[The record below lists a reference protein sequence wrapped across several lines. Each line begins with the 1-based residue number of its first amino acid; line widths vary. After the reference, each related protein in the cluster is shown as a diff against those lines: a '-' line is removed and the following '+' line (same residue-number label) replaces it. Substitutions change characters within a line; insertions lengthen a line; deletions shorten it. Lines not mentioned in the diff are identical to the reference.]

1 MCAILTAQ
9 AQITIVKNGKAKGRI
24 VRVERNTNNDEAAH
38 LLQRFV
44 ERISGAQLPL
54 VDGIKPRSGDIVIG
68 EKTDKAKEDGFAL
81 E

>member
-1 MCAILTAQ
+1 MKKKFFKIFLLTVILDLCATTTAQ

-44 ERISGAQLPL
+44 ERIYG
-54 VDGIKPRSGDIVIG
+54 G
-68 EKTDKAKEDGFAL
+68 
-81 E
+81 